1 MKTIFMSIEEI
12 EKLENTRT
20 PQNLNV
26 VYLIKD
32 NENSPWYK
40 AYELSAYY
48 LEFYNKN
55 IADNERLKVQ
65 HKQYNNIKLV
75 NVGLQFKSLQKF
87 LPDIQIN
94 EENSNNLILQ
104 IILPT
109 VPNDLNLI
117 NYNEIVQNWKNTIP
131 VKQELQQTQ
140 NKKQQ
145 TIYSQ
150 PTTFS
155 SIMKDIISFSLYNKS
170 EIELVQFIEKLKN
183 KCADLIC

>member
-20 PQNLNV
+20 PQNLNI

-87 LPDIQIN
+87 LPNIQIN
-94 EENSNNLILQ
+94 EENSNNHILQ
-104 IILPT
+104 ITLPT
-109 VPNDLNLI
+109 IPN
-117 NYNEIVQNWKNTIP
+117 
-131 VKQELQQTQ
+131 ELR
-140 NKKQQ
+140 
-145 TIYSQ
+145 
-150 PTTFS
+150 
-155 SIMKDIISFSLYNKS
+155 IIR
-170 EIELVQFIEKLKN
+170 
-183 KCADLIC
+183 